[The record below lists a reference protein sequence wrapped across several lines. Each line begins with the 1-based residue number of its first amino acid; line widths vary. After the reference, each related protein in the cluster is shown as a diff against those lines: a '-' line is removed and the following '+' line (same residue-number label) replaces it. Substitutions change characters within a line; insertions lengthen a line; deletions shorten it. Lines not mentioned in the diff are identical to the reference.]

1 MWAKARPLMST
12 TLHRPAPIQ
21 DCVTQPIDRKTE
33 PRHAAAQL
41 VDGQHLMVTDH
52 YRTGVV
58 ILEELAKLLGRPDA
72 SASFAQRSAYE
83 RRFRVASLGLMA
95 SIAKHRVQLTEAGPP
110 GFLPELYPDTEDFVL
125 PFVEVQALHGAWLR
139 YQEGTHLAVIGRRL
153 QPFYGTYA
161 PTRTSHL
168 ELLATWLS
176 GYAGARTLA
185 VDVGTGCGVLAFM
198 LARAGFF
205 RVRATDNNPNAIESV
220 RREIARLDE
229 APPISLEC
237 TDLLG
242 EDTTPVELI
251 VFNPPWIQGEVDDL
265 LDQALYFQDD
275 LFERFFS
282 QAAERLTS
290 TGRVV
295 LVFSNIMQLLQPELP
310 HPILTELER
319 GRFRLVQ
326 KLQRKVKP
334 SPGSRRTREKVEV
347 WELASGAFAS

>member
-1 MWAKARPLMST
+1 MST
-12 TLHRPAPIQ
+12 PLHRPVPIFDCAATPVDRTTAP
-21 DCVTQPIDRKTE
+21 KT
-33 PRHAAAQL
+33 AAAQL
-41 VDGQHLMVTDH
+41 VEGEQLLVTDH

-58 ILEELAKLLGRPDA
+58 ILGELAKRLARPDE
-72 SASFAQRSAYE
+72 SASFATRLAYAQ
-83 RRFRVASLGLMA
+83 RFRVAALGLMA
-95 SIAKHRVQLTEAGPP
+95 PIAKHRVQLAEAGPP
-110 GFLPELYPDTEDFVL
+110 GFLPELYPDTEDFAL

-139 YQEGTHLAVIGRRL
+139 YQEGAHLAVIGRRL

-168 ELLATWLS
+168 ELFATWLS
-176 GYAGARTLA
+176 GYTGARTLA

-205 RVRATDNNPNAIESV
+205 RIRATDNNPNAIESV
-220 RREIARLDE
+220 RREILRLDE

-265 LDQALYFQDD
+265 LDQALYFQGD

-290 TGRVV
+290 TGRLV
-295 LVFSNIMQLLQPELP
+295 LVFSNIMQLVQPELP
-310 HPILTELER
+310 NPIRKELER

-334 SPGSRRTREKVEV
+334 SPEPGPRRRTREKVEV
-347 WELASGAFAS
+347 WELARTS